1 MNKINVSFANYCWQI
16 IRTTDTGGVKII
28 YNGLTS
34 EDNIQAELKEMG
46 YDSSNVNVEAIDVA
60 DSVVVEDL
68 KAETNWFD
76 AICNFVSQIFG

>member
-1 MNKINVSFANYCWQI
+1 MNGSIDYLQEEVSQYEYTLAEAQA
-16 IRTTDTGGVKII
+16 I